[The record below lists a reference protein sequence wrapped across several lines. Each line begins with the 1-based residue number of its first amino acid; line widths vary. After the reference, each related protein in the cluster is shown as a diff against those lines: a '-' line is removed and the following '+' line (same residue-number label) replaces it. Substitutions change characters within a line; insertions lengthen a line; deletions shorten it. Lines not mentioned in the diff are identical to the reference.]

1 MYTELCAL
9 TRGYFLM
16 LTCPVCLSDNVRR
29 SRRRPALE
37 FVKRWRGLQR
47 YRCRECR
54 KVFHRPLLPHED
66 VTISRIAVNGRGR
79 SSRYAFF
86 APKRRRHAVEFVVFF
101 ALLVIFYMA
110 FKALGGYP

>member
-1 MYTELCAL
+1 
-9 TRGYFLM
+9 M
-16 LTCPVCLSDNVRR
+16 LTCPVCSSDNIRR
-29 SRRRPALE
+29 SRRRPTLE
-37 FVKRWRGLQR
+37 FFKRWRGLQR

-54 KVFHRPLLPHED
+54 KVFHRPLLPNEH
-66 VTISRIAVNGRGR
+66 VTMSRIAVSGR

-86 APKRRRHAVEFVVFF
+86 GPKRRRHAVELVLFF